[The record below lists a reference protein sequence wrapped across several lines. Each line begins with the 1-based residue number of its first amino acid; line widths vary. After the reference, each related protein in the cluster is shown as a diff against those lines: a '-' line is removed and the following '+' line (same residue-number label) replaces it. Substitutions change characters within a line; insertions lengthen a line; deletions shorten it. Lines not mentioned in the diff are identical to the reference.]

1 MKIST
6 SFVALAFAI
15 APLVAA
21 VPAEERSSLELAAL
35 EARANSP
42 ECLYGNVQGQR
53 CDTQGCRDGG
63 GYCQYNQSTK
73 RCVQVNM
80 RGSGAP
86 VGCQYC
92 TCIKA

>member
-1 MKIST
+1 MKFST
-6 SFVALAFAI
+6 SFVALTFAI
-15 APLVAA
+15 ASLVAA
-21 VPAEERSSLELAAL
+21 VPAEMGSAHELAAL

-42 ECLYGNVQGQR
+42 ECLYGNVAGQR
-53 CDTQGCRDGG
+53 CDNQGCRDGG

-73 RCVQVNM
+73 RCNQVNM

-86 VGCQYC
+86 FGCQYC